1 MSRAVIVAL
10 CVLVV
15 IAAGTAAVLI
25 VGDDDAL
32 PPAPL
37 PSDEQ
42 LRTSGFAVWPED
54 TMTEGLDACETPKS
68 WQLDPQ
74 ETAFR
79 FARQVLKYPDPE
91 LNTGPIG
98 ESAAQVRYLM
108 GSQGVHGVGVFLGSV
123 IDVKRYDRCWFV
135 VNAEDREDAAFDKIS
150 YRHQSGDIWLVVHHR
165 GLIETE
171 IGYGAWERRFVP
183 LASRG
188 IPPAPPQPG
197 AKTSVRLPTLDPD
210 ATGHIMSLTR
220 NEQGI
225 VIGVAARPLGFVP
238 AE

>member
-1 MSRAVIVAL
+1 MVVVLS
-10 CVLVV
+10 VLVV
-15 IAAGTAAVLI
+15 VSAGTAAVLI
-25 VGDDDAL
+25 VGDDAL

-37 PSDEQ
+37 PRDEQ
-42 LRTSGFAVWPED
+42 LRTSGFAVWPQD
-54 TMTEGLDACETPKS
+54 TLAEGLDACETPES
-68 WQLDPQ
+68 WRLDPQ
-74 ETAFR
+74 ETAFE
-79 FARQVLKYPDPE
+79 FARKVLKYPDPE
-91 LNTGPIG
+91 LNTGAIRQS
-98 ESAAQVRYLM
+98 ETKVRYLI
-108 GSQGVHGVGVFLGSV
+108 GSQGVRGVGVFLGSV

-135 VNAEDREDAAFDKIS
+135 VNAEDREGAAFDKIS
-150 YRHQSGDIWLVVHHR
+150 FRHQSSDIWLVVHHR

-171 IGYGAWERRFVP
+171 IGYGGWERRLVP

-197 AKTSVRLPTLDPD
+197 AESSVRLPALDPD

-238 AE
+238 AS